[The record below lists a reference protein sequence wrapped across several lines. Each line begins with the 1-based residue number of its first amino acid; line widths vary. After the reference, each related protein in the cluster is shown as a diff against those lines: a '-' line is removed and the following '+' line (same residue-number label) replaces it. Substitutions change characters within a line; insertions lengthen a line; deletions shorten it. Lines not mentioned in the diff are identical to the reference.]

1 MNAQMLSPSSQST
14 HCPGANT
21 YRNHGA
27 RLVQDGVGEGRWQ
40 GMLIVIAM
48 HLGMIAA
55 LMSYQPARE
64 AIAAAM
70 PIMVNLITPPQPLPL
85 KEKPKP
91 VLQPA
96 PKPHQ
101 PELPP
106 LIVATPVE
114 APAAPYIAPPPP
126 EPPKVVAPVTVAA
139 APVQAAPL
147 PVIPPRFDAAYLD
160 NPAPEYPAASKR
172 LREQGKVLLRVLVA
186 PGGTAERI
194 EVRASSG
201 SARLDDTALATVK
214 RWRFVPAKQGAEAVA
229 AWVLVPI
236 SFALKG

>member
-1 MNAQMLSPSSQST
+1 MNTQTLSHSSRTDSYRIHGGRLT
-14 HCPGANT
+14 RSGA
-21 YRNHGA
+21 
-27 RLVQDGVGEGRWQ
+27 GEGRWQ
-40 GMLIVIAM
+40 GLLIVVGMHMAIA
-48 HLGMIAA
+48 AA

-70 PIMVNLITPPQPLPL
+70 PIMVNLIMPPQPVPP

-91 VLQPA
+91 VL
-96 PKPHQ
+96 KPVPVPSK

-106 LIVATPVE
+106 LIVAAPVE
-114 APAAPYIAPPPP
+114 APAAPDVAPPPP
-126 EPPKVVAPVTVAA
+126 EPPKVIAPVTVAA
-139 APVQAAPL
+139 APVQAPPL

-160 NPAPEYPAASKR
+160 NPAPAYPAASKR
-172 LREQGKVLLRVLVA
+172 LREQGKVVLRVLVA

-194 EVRASSG
+194 EVRTTSG

-214 RWRFVPAKQGAEAVA
+214 RWRFVPAKQGTEAVS

-236 SFALKG
+236 SFALEG